1 MQIWLELLFRRD
13 DLYKDQ
19 WFHETV
25 TNCSKTSSKVLAYD
39 VWTETVITLHVF
51 MQNLTNPLEGRQ
63 TSFWGKVLKKTWPDA
78 CDLWPIRR
86 HQTVEGCVKV
96 TKVCSRSP
104 LKNTQPRLHP
114 ENWLHFLY
122 TVSILVFNCVGFH
135 WSETASLPF
144 SLPLSPPFSSYV
156 LVQTQYKQ
164 WWSLCCC

>member
-96 TKVCSRSP
+96 SKVCSRSP

-135 WSETASLPF
+135 WSETASPPL

-164 WWSLCCC
+164 WCLCCC